1 MVDSIG
7 SRLGTTDRG
16 VTRVVAA
23 SPTAAA
29 RSTVQADAAPVAQ
42 PAAHLGSLA
51 QQLAA
56 APPVDLDRVVRIRQA
71 IADGT
76 YPVLPGTIADNLIA
90 LRLQLTATGA
100 D

>member
-7 SRLGTTDRG
+7 SRLATADR

-23 SPTAAA
+23 TPTAPA
-29 RSTVQADAAPVAQ
+29 RSTVTADAAPIAQ
-42 PAAHLGSLA
+42 AGSLA

-56 APPVDLDRVVRIRQA
+56 AAPIDLDRVARLKLA

-76 YPVLPGTIADNLIA
+76 YPILPGTIADNLIA
-90 LRLQLTATGA
+90 LRLKLTAEGN
-100 D
+100 